1 MPSDESRPWWRSSE
15 FKVALVTGLIIAS
28 VSAGVSL
35 LTAPDDPPEV
45 VTYKVKYKNDTEA
58 QRDNV
63 VVSVAIPQGAE
74 YVMGSTYLST
84 SKTNNRWTAT
94 NEGITA
100 RGLNIGSY
108 APGGAAYLK
117 FQVRPRGKTT
127 FTCASHGD
135 TASVTVSAGTQ
146 LQIWVTC

>member
-1 MPSDESRPWWRSSE
+1 MSSDKSRPWWRSSE
-15 FKVALVTGLIIAS
+15 FKVALVTGLIIAAA
-28 VSAGVSL
+28 SAGVSL
-35 LTAPDDPPEV
+35 LTAPDDPPEI
-45 VTYKVKYKNDTEA
+45 VTYKVKYKNNTES

-74 YVMGSTYLST
+74 YVMGSTYAST
-84 SKTNNRWTAT
+84 SKTNHRWTLT
-94 NEGITA
+94 SDGITT
-100 RGLNIGSY
+100 RGLNMGSY

-127 FTCASHGD
+127 FTCASNGE
-135 TASVTVSAGTQ
+135 TGSVTVSAGEQ